1 MTIFPL
7 FLPLALSLFIVLIF
21 SLKQIQPLKDKQC
34 VWDLE
39 LEVGRSGRGSECEF
53 FVSAS
58 VGQCP
63 KCFES
68 SSLSSVNL
76 FQDPKSP
83 GNVGTRVDHIQCDHL
98 SKNILII
105 FIYLTGPFL
114 VVALRIFSCG
124 TCDPVP

>member
-1 MTIFPL
+1 MTIFSL
-7 FLPLALSLFIVLIF
+7 FLPLALSLFIILIF
-21 SLKQIQPLKDKQC
+21 SLKQIQLLEDKQC
-34 VWDLE
+34 VWGLD
-39 LEVGRSGRGSECEF
+39 LEVGRSGRGSECEV

-83 GNVGTRVDHIQCDHL
+83 GNVGTGVYHIKCDHL
-98 SKNILII
+98 SKT
-105 FIYLTGPFL
+105 YLFY
-114 VVALRIFSCG
+114 
-124 TCDPVP
+124 